1 MQLVRFI
8 LRQVVTHLAHVWLC
22 LVGSDIKVTV
32 GDLLDDATVLTHA
45 STLIAVAEQ
54 CEIGIL
60 RGAGV
65 AIVVAGHLQKL
76 WEVAIEK
83 GSRS

>member
-1 MQLVRFI
+1 MQLVRFV
-8 LRQVVTHLAHVWLC
+8 LRQLLVVTHLVHIWLC

-32 GDLLDDATVLTHA
+32 GELLDVLTHA
-45 STLIAVAEQ
+45 STLAVAEQ
-54 CEIGIL
+54 CEIGTV

-65 AIVVAGHLQKL
+65 AIVVAGHLYKL
-76 WEVAIEK
+76 REVTIEK

>member
-1 MQLVRFI
+1 MQLVRFV
-8 LRQVVTHLAHVWLC
+8 LRQLLVVTHLVHIWLC

-32 GDLLDDATVLTHA
+32 GELLDVLTHA

-65 AIVVAGHLQKL
+65 AIVVAGHLYKL
-76 WEVAIEK
+76 WEVTIEK